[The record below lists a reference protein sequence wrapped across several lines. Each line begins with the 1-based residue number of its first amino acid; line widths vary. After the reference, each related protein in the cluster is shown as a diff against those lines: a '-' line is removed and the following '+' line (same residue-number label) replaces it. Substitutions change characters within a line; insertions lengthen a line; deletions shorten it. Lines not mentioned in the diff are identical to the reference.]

1 MRIEE
6 LTVTGFGKWQGAAF
20 RFAPGLNLFYAPNE
34 AGKSTLLQAIFAA
47 LYGMKRDYVKTARY
61 LPEYEKYR
69 PWHQGEYETII
80 TYQLGGKTYRLH
92 RTLLK
97 EREQARLFLDPE
109 WTELTDIYLEDRRKE
124 RNFLE
129 KHLGLTRSL
138 FTDLTWIRREPL
150 EAAEHLLP
158 SFADVQE
165 ASPLVHTILA
175 ELDRDLTS
183 IGKKERAENTQMGKA
198 ASRVARKEQELAD
211 AEAAWR
217 MITQLAQSIRGWEE
231 ERQGLEQ
238 RRIRLQARM
247 QKWQEQEQ
255 LLQERWQRSFTA
267 VDRQEWDWWE
277 QSAGSEEE
285 RQLHHQA
292 RKEVEKWG
300 EPRTAAAPEAMP
312 DQALNELAADYE
324 RGVALRKQREQRHLR
339 LAELAVLALS
349 TGTRSRGQGQG
360 QGRAQR
366 QGNQAKRRKGVLRL
380 WGVAGVFASLGAVG
394 LATEHPVLGGSA
406 IGLALLL
413 AALGVVV
420 LRAKGGANSS
430 SPAAAIDSQQALEGE
445 QLQQEIAALDAE
457 LAKLV
462 GRYGVSD
469 WDTFL
474 AKREELQR
482 SVQEQR
488 TVALENDLAK
498 TRREELL
505 AESWGEAL
513 RAILKREKRQ
523 CEEAGS
529 DCLAQLAHIEAE
541 LQELREKT
549 ARAHG
554 EMNAHESESVASA
567 RDEYEQAVQG
577 LRQLQQRRDA
587 LQLARDTLL
596 EAQGEWKRDVTPDVN
611 RIASEVMSQI
621 TAGAYCDVR
630 LDPGEGFAVRLLE
643 PSRKQIVS
651 QEQCST
657 GTADQLYLAQRL
669 ALLHHVSKRTEPLPL
684 FLDDHFVHY
693 DDERLRR
700 TLAYVAELAAEQQVF
715 LFTCHERE
723 RRMLESLLSGGAR
736 HKVHRIG

>member
-6 LTVTGFGKWQGAAF
+6 LTVTGFGKWQGASF

-69 PWHQGEYETII
+69 PWHQGEYATII

-97 EREQARLFLDPE
+97 EREQARIFLDPE

-150 EAAEHLLP
+150 GAAEHLLP

-175 ELDRDLTS
+175 ELDRDLAS

-217 MITQLAQSIRGWEE
+217 LITQLAQSIREWEE

-247 QKWQEQEQ
+247 QKWQEQKQ

-277 QSAGSEEE
+277 QCAGSEEE
-285 RQLHHQA
+285 RQLHHHA
-292 RKEVEKWG
+292 RKEMEKWG
-300 EPRTAAAPEAMP
+300 EPRAAAPEAVP
-312 DQALNELAADYE
+312 DQVLNELAADYD
-324 RGVALRKQREQRHLR
+324 RGVALRKKREQRHLR

-349 TGTRSRGQGQG
+349 TGPRSQG
-360 QGRAQR
+360 QGRGRTQR
-366 QGNQAKRRKGVLRL
+366 QGNQAKRRKGALRL
-380 WGVAGVFASLGAVG
+380 WGVAGAFAILGAVG
-394 LATEHPVLGGSA
+394 LAAEHSVLGGSA

-413 AALGVVV
+413 GALGVAV
-420 LRAKGGANSS
+420 LRAKRGTNSS
-430 SPAAAIDSQQALEGE
+430 SPVAAIDSQQALEGE

-457 LAKLV
+457 LAKLA
-462 GRYGVSD
+462 GRYGVPD

-482 SVQEQR
+482 SVHERR
-488 TVALENDLAK
+488 TVALENDLDK

-513 RAILKREKRQ
+513 RAILKQEKRQ
-523 CEEAGS
+523 CEEAES

-554 EMNAHESESVASA
+554 EMNAHESEAVAIA
-567 RDEYEQAVQG
+567 RDEYEQAVQA

-621 TAGAYCDVR
+621 TAEAYQDVR

-651 QEQCST
+651 LEQCST

-723 RRMLESLLSGGAR
+723 RRMLESLLSGGGR